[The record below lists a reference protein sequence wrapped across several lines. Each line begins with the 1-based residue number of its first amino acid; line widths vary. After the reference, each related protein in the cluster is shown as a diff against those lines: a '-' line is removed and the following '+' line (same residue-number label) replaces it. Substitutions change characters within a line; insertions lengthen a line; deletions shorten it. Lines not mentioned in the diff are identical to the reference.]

1 MIARFFTRIS
11 VDLFPTWTRFFLSG
25 LIDFVQTRLGRDDGR
40 GIPKMST
47 MLTELVRHLQ
57 DVHTHHLNGDG
68 RLMVA
73 VPTTPHTV
81 EQFEVREVHHD
92 GPSVVLHCQ
101 PLQDEQARPQEEQ
114 ARPPAKKPG
123 LASITTTRICSD
135 EVGQVWLRTTTGS
148 FRFAPVNRQRIVQ
161 IGGGAD

>member
-1 MIARFFTRIS
+1 
-11 VDLFPTWTRFFLSG
+11 
-25 LIDFVQTRLGRDDGR
+25 
-40 GIPKMST
+40 MST

-57 DVHTHHLNGDG
+57 DVHTHHFNGDG

-101 PLQDEQARPQEEQ
+101 PLQDEQARPQEEE
-114 ARPPAKKPG
+114 ARTPAKKTRTCVHNDYEG
-123 LASITTTRICSD
+123 SALTMLAKSGCGPPQDRS
-135 EVGQVWLRTTTGS
+135 GS
-148 FRFAPVNRQRIVQ
+148 PL
-161 IGGGAD
+161 